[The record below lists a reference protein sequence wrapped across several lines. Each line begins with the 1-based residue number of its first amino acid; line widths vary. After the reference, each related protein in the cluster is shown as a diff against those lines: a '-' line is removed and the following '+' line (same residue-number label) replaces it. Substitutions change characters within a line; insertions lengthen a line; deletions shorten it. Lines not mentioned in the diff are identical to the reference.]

1 MLIRSLYTAVFVI
14 LTKLCKMDTF
24 LSIAEYSDEE
34 QILFA
39 HECVA

>member
-1 MLIRSLYTAVFVI
+1 MLIRSLYTAFFVI
-14 LTKLCKMDTF
+14 LTKLCKIDIF

-34 QILFA
+34 QILLV